1 MNHSSRLRRAA
12 TVAAATTTAFLLSML
27 SATAV
32 SPATTQ
38 GATTAA
44 EGSGS
49 AATAEAAP
57 ASRAGF
63 KYFECHDA
71 YQCVIPFLQPQGESV
86 VYNIE
91 VTGGVHQHIA
101 VSVDPTLNVPGCHP
115 TIYPGQYYHFSCFDP
130 ENMGGK
136 MVLRAW
142 AGDRHN
148 FRIGIWLP

>member
-32 SPATTQ
+32 TPA
-38 GATTAA
+38 
-44 EGSGS
+44 
-49 AATAEAAP
+49 AAP

-142 AGDRHN
+142 AGDRHI